1 MDKVTVSNGKTISS
15 TPDAIGLS
23 LPEEILNRD
32 LSEAMLFWN
41 VIEDRRFIFDLTP
54 YSEEHRPVEP
64 REFMSLL
71 GRTFLLWD
79 GDGTNSVYRL
89 SSGRDL
95 FVGTTANEAVFGG
108 GGDDSLAGFEGFD
121 FLNGEVGNDQLRAGD
136 GNDRLFG
143 GEDDDLLSDGGGSD
157 ASYGGDGDDVFEA
170 ADDGNHDV
178 FDGGTGLDRLIG
190 GSGDETI
197 DLARGFRRDA
207 AGGYDLLRSIEA
219 VDGGDGNDRLFGTS
233 EDDTLNGGAGADLIF
248 GGSGKDHLSG
258 GGRRNDGDVLF
269 GGEGDDELISF
280 GQAFGGGGNDV
291 LAFGTEMT
299 GGAGNDRFVI
309 FGGEHQV
316 MDYAPGVDVL
326 DFGGIGSGF
335 HEFFMNPLD
344 LLNAMSE
351 TAEGLFITRTSLVD
365 PTDPATT
372 SLLLRG
378 VQLSDV
384 LMSDILW

>member
-1 MDKVTVSNGKTISS
+1 MSKVTVSDGKTISS

-32 LSEAMLFWN
+32 LSEAALFWN
-41 VIEDRRFIFDLTP
+41 SIEDRRSIFDMTL
-54 YSEEHRPVEP
+54 YNEEHRPVEP
-64 REFMSLL
+64 QDL
-71 GRTFLLWD
+71 GSYLGKTLLLWD
-79 GDGTNSVYRL
+79 GDGTNSVYGL
-89 SSGRDL
+89 SSGNDI
-95 FVGTTANEAVFGG
+95 FIGTAANEAVFGG
-108 GGDDSLAGFEGFD
+108 GGDDSLNGLGGFD
-121 FLNGEVGNDQLRAGD
+121 FLNGEVGNDQLRGGD

-178 FDGGTGLDRLIG
+178 FDGGAGLDRLIG

-233 EDDTLNGGAGADLIF
+233 EDDTLNGGAGVDLII
-248 GGSGKDHLSG
+248 GGAGKDHLFG
-258 GGRRNDGDVLF
+258 GGGEGDVLF
-269 GGEGDDELISF
+269 GGEGDDELI
-280 GQAFGGGGNDV
+280 GGGLAFGGGGNDV
-291 LAFGTEMT
+291 LAGGKMT

-309 FGGEHQV
+309 FAGEHQV
-316 MDYAPGVDVL
+316 MDYEPGVDVL
-326 DFGGIGSGF
+326 EFVGGLGSGF
-335 HEFFMNPLD
+335 HEFYMNPSD
-344 LLNAMSE
+344 LFNAMSE
-351 TAEGLFITRTSLVD
+351 TSDGLFITLTSLRD
-365 PTDPATT
+365 PTDPETS